1 MKVLY
6 KQYLFVLLFIGTG
19 FFTKSFAGCLSL
31 NTHHSNQIIYDIVAP
46 SEHGIKFFAEAID
59 FEIQEEEEEAKRVH
73 LLTNTAHFG
82 FLKDSEFVIKA
93 ISQLQTS
100 LDKNANKPPQWV
112 PTPLLEKLQV
122 FII

>member
-6 KQYLFVLLFIGTG
+6 KQYLFILLFTSIG
-19 FFTKSFAGCLSL
+19 FFTKSFAGCPSL
-31 NTHHSNQIIYDIVAP
+31 NTHHSNQIIYDIVPP

-59 FEIQEEEEEAKRVH
+59 FEIQEEEEAKRVH
-73 LLTNTAHFG
+73 FLTNTAHFG

-112 PTPLLEKLQV
+112 PTRLLEKLQV

>member
-6 KQYLFVLLFIGTG
+6 KQYLFILLFTSIG

-31 NTHHSNQIIYDIVAP
+31 NTHHSNQIIYDIVTP

-59 FEIQEEEEEAKRVH
+59 FEIQEEEAKRVH
-73 LLTNTAHFG
+73 FLTNTAHFG

-100 LDKNANKPPQWV
+100 LDKSANKPPQWV
-112 PTPLLEKLQV
+112 PTRLREKLQV